1 MDSAVEKNIVST
13 ALFFNTW
20 AAELD
25 PPTARGGFSIFHEGL
40 AAEDTKKF
48 PVAAYGVAK
57 QSNTARYAAICA
69 AYASQGAKMDHLAAA
84 ALGQVAQRKEQA
96 GFNDAGWEIW
106 PGNYERFL
114 TQIDPD
120 ATSKGLW
127 RVNGDLTTN
136 SHPYDRFA
144 RSFDSASGKNV
155 MAFDIHD
162 LLLPSVGQ
170 RVRLSVDY
178 LDRGTGQF
186 ELRYDAV
193 GNSQKMAFVV
203 TKTNSNT
210 WKSSS
215 VVVTDWLFGNRGP
228 NGADLLLV
236 NVDSEDDIFH
246 KLELTK
252 LAKVQID
259 TVGMGTVSGRTD
271 TTIYSPVV
279 GDDFA
284 ESQLLELTVTPDPG
298 WEFSL
303 WSGALTGNNSRPF
316 LFPSIDSRVT
326 ATFKPAS
333 VFSTVDDFN
342 TASWVGGVGWSGGW
356 TSTGT
361 AELRVSTTPP
371 GSVAELRGPSA
382 SITRTLGV
390 PLYEATLSFFF
401 DLDRTGGSDVASVEI
416 FNGITINPK
425 RPNASYTSFY
435 PNS

>member
-1 MDSAVEKNIVST
+1 MDQTWQNPYFNLNLQTGMYWCAVEQLNAGLTAWDWTGGVMDSAADKNIVST

-40 AAEDTKKF
+40 AAEDTNKF
-48 PVAAYGVAK
+48 PEVAYGVAK

-127 RVNGDLTTN
+127 RVNGDLTAN

-144 RSFDSASGKNV
+144 RSFDAASGKNV
-155 MAFDIHD
+155 MAFDVHD

-193 GNSQKMAFVV
+193 GNSQKTAFVV

-215 VVVTDWLFGNRGP
+215 VVVTDWRFGNRGP
-228 NGADLLLV
+228 NGADVLLV

-252 LAKVQID
+252 VQS
-259 TVGMGTVSGRTD
+259 TSEHF
-271 TTIYSPVV
+271 SH
-279 GDDFA
+279 
-284 ESQLLELTVTPDPG
+284 
-298 WEFSL
+298 FSL
-303 WSGALTGNNSRPF
+303 VGIDIFHIFFSQVGQGADRHRWHGHSQRPH
-316 LFPSIDSRVT
+316 R
-326 ATFKPAS
+326 
-333 VFSTVDDFN
+333 
-342 TASWVGGVGWSGGW
+342 
-356 TSTGT
+356 
-361 AELRVSTTPP
+361 
-371 GSVAELRGPSA
+371 
-382 SITRTLGV
+382 
-390 PLYEATLSFFF
+390 YH
-401 DLDRTGGSDVASVEI
+401 DLLAGRW
-416 FNGITINPK
+416 
-425 RPNASYTSFY
+425 
-435 PNS
+435 